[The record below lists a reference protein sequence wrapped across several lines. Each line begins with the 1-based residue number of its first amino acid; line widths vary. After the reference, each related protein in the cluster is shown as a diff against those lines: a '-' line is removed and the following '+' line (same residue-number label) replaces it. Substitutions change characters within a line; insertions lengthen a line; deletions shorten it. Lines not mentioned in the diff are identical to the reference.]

1 MAVKQLNNLSMATS
15 IKVKGSDYE
24 LKIDFSDK
32 RMVNKMLHLMK
43 TYENIEEEMNVQ
55 FAEAE
60 KIEDTLDKLI
70 FISDAEVAI
79 LTKFKNS
86 INDLFNTDVVTPLFG
101 DCLPDINRYYDLL
114 EALRPYME
122 KAMEEQE
129 KMNERITKQYGLDR
143 IEAGDSECGTV
154 C

>member
-43 TYENIEEEMNVQ
+43 TYENIEEVMNAK
-55 FAEAE
+55 FEEAE
-60 KIEDTLDKLI
+60 KIENALDKLI
-70 FISDAEVAI
+70 FISDAEVEV
-79 LTKFKNS
+79 LTNLKDN

-101 DCLPDINRYYDLL
+101 DCLPDINRYYDLF

-122 KAMEEQE
+122 KAREEQE
-129 KMNERITKQYGLDR
+129 KMNARITEQYGLER
-143 IEAGDSECGTV
+143 LEEGV
-154 C
+154 L